1 MPGSE
6 VDVWVGVV
14 LARWHDECSCKF
26 TLKSHVAA
34 PSTVVTARIS
44 LRVTL
49 EADPVACPVAVKLM
63 LDEEPLAPDGNEAK
77 GAGVPPPAS
86 PAAPAAKQPDLL
98 SPDVA
103 VEGIERVAAAPS
115 AADEDDAGDG
125 TWTHVD
131 DDID

>member
-1 MPGSE
+1 MS
-6 VDVWVGVV
+6 D
-14 LARWHDECSCKF
+14 LA
-26 TLKSHVAA
+26 
-34 PSTVVTARIS
+34 
-44 LRVTL
+44 
-49 EADPVACPVAVKLM
+49 AVKLM

-77 GAGVPPPAS
+77 GAGAPPPAS

-115 AADEDDAGDG
+115 AADEDDAGGG